1 MNFIERAIKTVSPG
15 WALSRE
21 KARTNIVAQQT
32 RQAIAS
38 QMQASGLVS
47 GGSYR
52 GVANSDTM
60 ENWYTNN
67 LTANSA
73 LLPDIEVLRSR
84 SLHLYRNSPAARGAV
99 KTIAANVIGSGLLM
113 RSTPDVTMLNMS
125 AEEARV
131 WANTAERE
139 FELWSE
145 HPLSCDFNRKLTFSQ
160 IQRLANQSEQL
171 SGDVFVLMPWVK
183 RPGTEYELK
192 LQLIDAA
199 RVCNPNDMEDT
210 EDIAGG
216 IEYDPDTRIPVAIH
230 IRTPHPGDQ
239 LSFQLPT
246 WERVPYYGE
255 KTGRLNVLHIM
266 EHEYIDQARG
276 EPGLAP
282 VIEPLQQIT
291 KYSQAELTAAVINA
305 MMAVFIERENPDE
318 LDTESAYS
326 DEKKEPAPRPEIQAG
341 IWIEGAPGEKPQ
353 VLDPK
358 RPSSQFDPFFTATM
372 KQIGMALELPHEVL
386 MKQFTNNYSAS
397 RAALLKAWKAFK
409 VRRDWFVTTLCRP
422 VYEAF
427 LWEAVS
433 KGVIHAPGFLDSQR
447 ICQAYCVARWVGP
460 TQGQLDPVKEI
471 TAANMKVESGF
482 STRTVEAAEQSGM
495 DFEFIVTAQAQE
507 QELCRKHGIQFG
519 SVVFQPGVNP
529 DEGGNSDDE

>member
-1 MNFIERAIKTVSPG
+1 MKFIEQAIKAVSPN

-21 KARTNIVAQQT
+21 KARTGIVAQQAK
-32 RQAIAS
+32 QAMVA
-38 QMQASGLVS
+38 QMQASGLIS

-67 LTANSA
+67 LTANST
-73 LLPDIEVLRSR
+73 LLPDVEVLRSR
-84 SLHLYRNSPAARGAV
+84 SMHLYRNSPAARGAV
-99 KTIAANVIGSGLLM
+99 RTIAANVIGSGLLM
-113 RSTPDVTMLNMS
+113 RSTPDVTMLGMT
-125 AEEARV
+125 AEEARA

-160 IQRLANQSEQL
+160 IQRLANSSEQL

-183 RPGTEYELK
+183 RAGTEYELK

-210 EDIAGG
+210 AEIAGG
-216 IEYDPDTRIPVAIH
+216 IEYDLDTRIPVAIH

-239 LSFQLPT
+239 LSFQNPT

-255 KTGRLNVLHIM
+255 KTGRLNVLHVM

-305 MMAVFIERENPDE
+305 MMAVFVEREQSDSTDVE
-318 LDTESAYS
+318 AAYS
-326 DEKKEPAPRPEIQAG
+326 EQEKKVDPRPDIQSG
-341 IWIEGAPGEKPQ
+341 IWIEGAPGEKAQ
-353 VLDPK
+353 VLEAK
-358 RPSSQFDPFFTATM
+358 RPSTQFDPFFTATM
-372 KQIGMALELPHEVL
+372 KQIGMALEIPYEVL

-397 RAALLKAWKAFK
+397 RAALLEAWKAFK
-409 VRRDWFVTTLCRP
+409 VRRDWLITTLCRP

-427 LWEAVS
+427 LFEAVS
-433 KGVIHAPGFLDSQR
+433 KGIIHAPGFLESQR
-447 ICQAYCVARWVGP
+447 IRQAYCVARWVGP

-471 TAANMKVESGF
+471 TAANLKCESGF
-482 STRTVEAAEQSGM
+482 STRTVEAAEMSGM
-495 DFEFIVTAQAQE
+495 DFEYIVTAQAQE
-507 QELCRKHGIQFG
+507 QALCEKHGVKFG

-529 DEGGNSDDE
+529 DGEERGE